1 MNIDGNPLRAPVPGG
16 ADADV
21 GGALLGL
28 FNNPNLLFELGLAG
42 ATFLYLGFIYSDRF
56 IKAR

>member
-1 MNIDGNPLRAPVPGG
+1 MTETHCARLFLGG

-28 FNNPNLLFELGLAG
+28 FNNPNLFFELGLAG